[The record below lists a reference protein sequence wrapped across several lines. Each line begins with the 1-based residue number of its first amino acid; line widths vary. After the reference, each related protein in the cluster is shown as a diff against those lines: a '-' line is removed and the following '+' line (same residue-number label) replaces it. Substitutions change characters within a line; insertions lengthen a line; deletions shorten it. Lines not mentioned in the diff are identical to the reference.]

1 MYNET
6 VVRKSSTGKNGF
18 ATVQSP
24 AKEKTMAELLS
35 PAGNMEKLR
44 AAFLYGAD
52 AVYCAGKAFGMRQAA
67 DNFETEELYEAVRY
81 AHALEKKLYLT
92 LNTLPGWREYDQL
105 EQFLYD
111 LKGCPL
117 DGMIIADPGVLI
129 LAKKLLPEVPVHIST
144 QAGAV
149 SHADCTFWQSLG
161 ATRVVLA
168 RELSFEDIRA
178 IRQRISGELEL
189 EVFIHGSMCV
199 SFSGRC
205 LLSENLVGRN
215 ANNGCCAQPCRWN
228 FELYEIAEEKRPESR
243 FPVMETDRGT
253 FILSSK
259 DLCMIEHIP
268 ELMEAGIASFKIE
281 GRMKSAYYAAVTAN
295 AYRMAMDSYRKDPA
309 SYRYDP
315 LWGRELCSVSH
326 RDYCTGYFLEVPDHN
341 AQLTEKTG
349 YIREKAYLAVATGYD
364 AETGRA
370 RFIQRNKV
378 TAGMPVELLSPGR
391 CGVPF
396 VARDLCDEEGKT
408 VDCAPH
414 PFMKFSMS
422 VPFPVHPGDIL
433 RGGEPAV

>member
-18 ATVQSP
+18 AAVQSP

-35 PAGNMEKLR
+35 PAGNMEKLK

-117 DGMIIADPGVLI
+117 DGMIIADPGVLM

-243 FPVMETDRGT
+243 FPVMVGNNAVRMGGIVTQLPIPVGILNLVPVSCGLPGGQYRQDR
-253 FILSSK
+253 K
-259 DLCMIEHIP
+259 LCQP
-268 ELMEAGIASFKIE
+268 LLAQKAFDKFPFQFQLFGIADMAE
-281 GRMKSAYYAAVTAN
+281 GTAATL
-295 AYRMAMDSYRKDPA
+295 RK
-309 SYRYDP
+309 
-315 LWGRELCSVSH
+315 
-326 RDYCTGYFLEVPDHN
+326 
-341 AQLTEKTG
+341 
-349 YIREKAYLAVATGYD
+349 
-364 AETGRA
+364 GRA
-370 RFIQRNKV
+370 
-378 TAGMPVELLSPGR
+378 GR
-391 CGVPF
+391 GNAHF
-396 VARDLCDEEGKT
+396 
-408 VDCAPH
+408 
-414 PFMKFSMS
+414 
-422 VPFPVHPGDIL
+422 
-433 RGGEPAV
+433 

>member
-24 AKEKTMAELLS
+24 AKEKTMTELLS

-259 DLCMIEHIP
+259 DLCMIEHSP
-268 ELMEAGIASFKIE
+268 ELMEAGIASF
-281 GRMKSAYYAAVTAN
+281 
-295 AYRMAMDSYRKDPA
+295 
-309 SYRYDP
+309 
-315 LWGRELCSVSH
+315 
-326 RDYCTGYFLEVPDHN
+326 
-341 AQLTEKTG
+341 
-349 YIREKAYLAVATGYD
+349 
-364 AETGRA
+364 
-370 RFIQRNKV
+370 
-378 TAGMPVELLSPGR
+378 
-391 CGVPF
+391 
-396 VARDLCDEEGKT
+396 
-408 VDCAPH
+408 
-414 PFMKFSMS
+414 
-422 VPFPVHPGDIL
+422 
-433 RGGEPAV
+433 